1 MTSKNILIVEDPK
14 DQDQSCYKELENDG
28 FSITVLNSVEDA
40 LKCENNQ
47 QLIILDLKLNNE
59 GDINL
64 IEQFKTK
71 NTPIILCSEWGK
83 DKMSFPIW
91 ASDVKV
97 VKSGD
102 HQDLKWTIEQ
112 TLG

>member
-71 NTPIILCSEWGK
+71 TLP
-83 DKMSFPIW
+83 SFFAQNGEKI
-91 ASDVKV
+91 K
-97 VKSGD
+97 
-102 HQDLKWTIEQ
+102 
-112 TLG
+112 